1 MASALR
7 LLFLLCGISGL
18 LTGVWSYPM
27 TYSKNINCPQDWT
40 QLDCK
45 CYIYQDE
52 ARTFVDA
59 EAVCN
64 ILGGNLVSIHNILEN
79 AVVLQLLRAGGN
91 SIAVWTGL
99 HDAIE
104 DGDYI
109 WTDGSE
115 EDFRNFDS
123 NASPPEPN
131 SGTGNCVE
139 LDETDGLWQTAV
151 CTTENVYVCI
161 MDVYHTRV

>member
-52 ARTFVDA
+52 ARSFVDA
-59 EAVCN
+59 EAVCS
-64 ILGGNLVSIHNILEN
+64 ILGGNLVSIHNDLEN
-79 AVVLQLLRAGGN
+79 AVVLQLLRAGGDGTT
-91 SIAVWTGL
+91 AWTGL

-109 WTDGSE
+109 WADGSE
-115 EDFRNFDS
+115 EDFLNFDV
-123 NASPPEPN
+123 NATPDPEPN
-131 SGTGNCVE
+131 SSTGNCVE
-139 LDETDGLWQTAV
+139 IDESDGLWQTAA
-151 CTTENVYVCI
+151 CTNDNVYICI
-161 MDVYHTRV
+161 MDVCG